1 VAAKHDARLSRLERH
16 HAREAPSPMTLTLAE
31 AGELFGE
38 ATVREA
44 LTVLQ
49 GSGAIR
55 ESTNGGPE

>member
-1 VAAKHDARLSRLERH
+1 
-16 HAREAPSPMTLTLAE
+16 MTLTLAE

-44 LTVLQ
+44 LRVLQ
-49 GSGAIR
+49 DSGAIR